1 MIFTLFRNN
10 SMIRNILMRV
20 ESDKGTSPE
29 KKKKAES
36 NEKSCEREFVSSD
49 MAADEN
55 WSQSSHS
62 CEEAPEEYGGSS
74 QIN

>member
-1 MIFTLFRNN
+1 
-10 SMIRNILMRV
+10 MRV

-74 QIN
+74 